1 MSPVLPR
8 GDHYPFP
15 YPPSSTAVLDRVQ
28 RPDETKVS
36 RSKPQ
41 RGSRPVPPHARFLR
55 DDRGLLGAGR
65 TRIAAKRLVDLVG
78 SMAMLLALAPAMIL
92 IALLVRLTSRGPVFF
107 KQERVGYDGQS
118 FQMWKFRTMRADA
131 EDHREALDE
140 LNEADGPVFKIRS
153 DPRITGV
160 GRYLRRW
167 SLDELPQF
175 INVMKGEMSLVG
187 PRPPTPSEVE
197 TYNVWE
203 MQRLRARPGL
213 TCIWQVS
220 GRSEVDFQTWVEMDV
235 DYIANWSLRRDL
247 NLLARTVPAVLKR
260 DGAY

>member
-1 MSPVLPR
+1 MSPALPS

-15 YPPSSTAVLDRVQ
+15 FQPSAVTVVLDRPGAWETETQ
-28 RPDETKVS
+28 ERPI
-36 RSKPQ
+36 RA
-41 RGSRPVPPHARFLR
+41 SRPVPPNARFLKG
-55 DDRGLLGAGR
+55 DRGLLAAGR
-65 TRIAAKRLVDLVG
+65 TKTAVKRLTDLVLSIG
-78 SMAMLLALAPAMIL
+78 MLMALAPAMAL
-92 IALLVRLTSRGPVFF
+92 IALLVRLTSKGPVFF
-107 KQERVGYDGQS
+107 KQERVGHEGRR
-118 FQMWKFRTMRADA
+118 FEMWKFRTMSVDA
-131 EDHREALDE
+131 ERHRAALDE

-153 DPRITGV
+153 DPRVTRV

-175 INVMKGEMSLVG
+175 INVVRGEMSLVG

-203 MQRLRARPGL
+203 MQRLKARPGL

-220 GRSEVDFQTWVEMDV
+220 GRSDVDFQTWVEMDV
-235 DYIANWSLRRDL
+235 EYIANWSPSRDL
-247 NLLARTVPAVLKR
+247 ALLVRTVPAVLKR

>member
-1 MSPVLPR
+1 MSPALPR
-8 GDHYPFP
+8 GAHEPFP
-15 YPPSSTAVLDRVQ
+15 FPPSATAVLDGARRNGTRA
-28 RPDETKVS
+28 RPA
-36 RSKPQ
+36 
-41 RGSRPVPPHARFLR
+41 RGSRPVPPNARFLN
-55 DDRGLLGAGR
+55 DDRGLLAAGPVK
-65 TRIAAKRLVDLVG
+65 TTLKRITDLIG
-78 SMAMLLALAPAMIL
+78 SVAMLAALAPAMAL

-107 KQERVGYDGQS
+107 KQERVGHEGHR
-118 FQMWKFRTMRADA
+118 FQIWKFRTMSVDA
-131 EDHREALDE
+131 EEHREALDE

-175 INVMKGEMSLVG
+175 FNVIRGDMSLVG

-203 MQRLRARPGL
+203 MQRLKARPGL

-220 GRSEVDFQTWVEMDV
+220 GRSEIDFQTWVEMDV
-235 DYIANWSLRRDL
+235 EYIANWSPSRDL
-247 NLLARTVPAVLKR
+247 VLLARTVPAVLKR